1 MASGAPQALASEEE
15 EEEIAA
21 VEGSGEQEALGC
33 LPRTPH
39 VRTTASPWR
48 PWSKFRG
55 SRQPGSGRDPLVL
68 LRLPAPASRPS
79 SPIPTVAT
87 RPLLP
92 QVRPKPWHCQRRDIL
107 DQNQLLRYLQLT
119 QSREERLWRSCRPQS
134 EICQTF
140 QNLVLWLLNIE
151 NIFSF
156 NQATMNLAL
165 TILVHLLA
173 SVKVRER
180 LLHIITITS
189 LRLAVKINEEE
200 ESIPCVKDFI
210 EHYGSGY
217 RPNEL
222 LRMELAILDTLYWDV
237 HMGTS
242 LDFLTTFHA
251 LVVLTWPHVVEL
263 LPQKNP
269 SLHVE
274 SLTRQLQHCI
284 AGHQLLQFKGSTL
297 ALVIIT
303 LELERLIPDW
313 CAPTSDLL
321 KKAQVDPERFG
332 YCKELVKQHLR
343 SLHRQ
348 L

>member
-1 MASGAPQALASEEE
+1 MRPVGEFWRQVGLGVRSNEARVCKGAGEITSHPSWGWSHDMGVAGLHLLAQSPQ
-15 EEEIAA
+15 
-21 VEGSGEQEALGC
+21 GWRFQG
-33 LPRTPH
+33 PRP
-39 VRTTASPWR
+39 
-48 PWSKFRG
+48 
-55 SRQPGSGRDPLVL
+55 
-68 LRLPAPASRPS
+68 PAPASPVPS
-79 SPIPTVAT
+79 
-87 RPLLP
+87 PLP
-92 QVRPKPWHCQRRDIL
+92 AAAAWPEPEDRRKRDSL

-119 QSREERLWRSCRPQS
+119 LSREERLWRACRPQT

-140 QNLVLWLLNIE
+140 QNLVLWLLNVE

-156 NQATMNLAL
+156 NHATMNLAL
-165 TILVHLLA
+165 TIFIHLLA

-180 LLHIITITS
+180 LLHIVTVTC

-210 EHYGSGY
+210 EHYGPGY
-217 RPNEL
+217 SPNEL
-222 LRMELAILDTLYWDV
+222 LRMELAILDTLYWDL

-242 LDFLTTFHA
+242 LDFLITFHT
-251 LVVLTWPHVVEL
+251 LVILKWPHVEEL
-263 LPQKNP
+263 LPQRNP

-303 LELERLIPDW
+303 LELERLTPDC

-321 KKAQVDPERFG
+321 KKAQVDPEQFSR
-332 YCKELVKQHLR
+332 CKELVKQLLQR
-343 SLHRQ
+343 LQRQ